1 MPKKKNGATTASAAA
16 ITASSAQLCGPP
28 PTVLKGIQ
36 PRPGRGKVPGWSRVR
51 ACWAVIAGITAFAP
65 TRAVENTEFLGSPP
79 VAWASGRNLGAL
91 CHAQGKLVQKSRFTD
106 GLCSA
111 SVTAVIFQ
119 PRAEGETPLPL
130 HKIAQAQ
137 HYLEAGGS
145 FIMRAC

>member
-1 MPKKKNGATTASAAA
+1 MVPSPSPLRCDCGHRC
-16 ITASSAQLCGPP
+16 LC
-28 PTVLKGIQ
+28 
-36 PRPGRGKVPGWSRVR
+36 S
-51 ACWAVIAGITAFAP
+51 

-79 VAWASGRNLGAL
+79 VAWAPGRNLGAL
-91 CHAQGKLVQKSRFTD
+91 CHAQGKLVEKSRFTD

-111 SVTAVIFQ
+111 SVTAAIFQ

-130 HKIAQAQ
+130 HKIAQTQ